1 MVGLKTIAVTDFCQ
15 YKMSDKIR
23 IFWNDTR
30 GVDTIPLKL
39 VVYLALTGA
48 VMVLIAVSWG
58 NIMPFIE
65 GADVDKQITGA
76 ALKITSVQQG
86 LARDIQDTRSA
97 DGSMCIVEL
106 SLPDNVRFVGFGV
119 DPDPDANG
127 NLTDSKWIV
136 EDNIIVY
143 QYLNGVKKR
152 IFLNAETAQFKNGV
166 QDASGRWV
174 IDANLDVANGHDA
187 GVVLEGPVSGE
198 FIFEMVF
205 DGEMYMLSRF

>member
-1 MVGLKTIAVTDFCQ
+1 MKPIVATGLGTD
-15 YKMSDKIR
+15 KMLGKMRVFLD
-23 IFWNDTR
+23 DTR

-58 NIMPFIE
+58 NIIPFIE
-65 GADVDKQITGA
+65 GADVDEQITDA
-76 ALKITSVQQG
+76 ALEITSIKQG
-86 LARDIQDTRSA
+86 AARDIEDTRSA
-97 DGSMCIVEL
+97 DGSMCVVEL

-127 NLTDSKWIV
+127 NLTDSEWVV
-136 EDNIIVY
+136 EDNTIVY

-152 IFLNAETAQFKNGV
+152 VFLNGDTIQFRNGV

-174 IDANLDVANGHDA
+174 IDTNLDVANGHDM
-187 GVVLEGPVSGE
+187 GVVLDGPISGE

-205 DGEMYMLSRF
+205 DGERYMLSRF

>member
-1 MVGLKTIAVTDFCQ
+1 MSG
-15 YKMSDKIR
+15 KMRVFLD
-23 IFWNDTR
+23 DTR

-65 GADVDKQITGA
+65 GADVDKQITDVALEITSIKQGA
-76 ALKITSVQQG
+76 A
-86 LARDIQDTRSA
+86 RDLLDTRSA
-97 DGSMCIVEL
+97 DGSMCVVEL
-106 SLPDNVRFVGFGV
+106 SLPDNVRYVGFGV

-127 NLTDSKWIV
+127 NLTDSEWVV
-136 EDNIIVY
+136 EDNTIVY
-143 QYLNGVKKR
+143 QYSNGVKKR
-152 IFLNAETAQFKNGV
+152 VFLNGDTIQFRNGV

-174 IDANLDVANGHDA
+174 IDTNLDVANGHDV

-205 DGEMYMLSRF
+205 DGQRYMLSRF

>member
-1 MVGLKTIAVTDFCQ
+1 MSG
-15 YKMSDKIR
+15 KMHVFLD
-23 IFWNDTR
+23 DTR

-65 GADVDKQITGA
+65 GADVDKQITNA
-76 ALKITSVQQG
+76 ALKITSIKQG
-86 LARDIQDTRSA
+86 AARDIEDTRSA
-97 DGSMCIVEL
+97 DGSMCVVEL

-127 NLTDSKWIV
+127 NLTDSEWVV
-136 EDNIIVY
+136 EDNTIVY
-143 QYLNGVKKR
+143 QYSNGVKKHV
-152 IFLNAETAQFKNGV
+152 FLNGDTIQFRNGV

-174 IDANLDVANGHDA
+174 IDTNLDVANGHDV
-187 GVVLEGPVSGE
+187 GVVLDGPISGE

-205 DGEMYMLSRF
+205 DGEGYMLSRF

>member
-1 MVGLKTIAVTDFCQ
+1 MSG
-15 YKMSDKIR
+15 KMHV
-23 IFWNDTR
+23 FLNDTR

-65 GADVDKQITGA
+65 GADVDEQITDA
-76 ALKITSVQQG
+76 ALKITSIKQG
-86 LARDIQDTRSA
+86 AARDIQDTRSA
-97 DGSMCIVEL
+97 DGSMCVVEL

-127 NLTDSKWIV
+127 NFTDSEWVV
-136 EDNIIVY
+136 EENTIVY
-143 QYLNGVKKR
+143 QYSNGVKKR
-152 IFLNAETAQFKNGV
+152 VFLNGDTIQFRNGV

-174 IDANLDVANGHDA
+174 IDTNLDVANGHDM
-187 GVVLEGPVSGE
+187 GVVLDGPISGE

-205 DGEMYMLSRF
+205 DGERYMLSRF

>member
-1 MVGLKTIAVTDFCQ
+1 
-15 YKMSDKIR
+15 MSGKIR

-65 GADVDKQITGA
+65 GADVDKQITDA
-76 ALKITSVQQG
+76 ALMITSVQRG
-86 LARDIQDTRSA
+86 ATRDLLDQRSA
-97 DGSMCIVEL
+97 DGSMCVIEL
-106 SLPDNVRFVGFGV
+106 SLPDNVRFVGFGI

-127 NLTDSKWIV
+127 NLTDSKWV
-136 EDNIIVY
+136 AEDNTIVY
-143 QYLNGVKKR
+143 QYSNGVKKR
-152 IFLNAETAQFKNGV
+152 VSLNGETVQFRNGV
-166 QDASGRWV
+166 QDTSGRWV
-174 IDANLDVANGHDA
+174 INTNLDVANSHDA

-198 FIFEMVF
+198 FTFEMVF
-205 DGEMYMLSRF
+205 DGEIYMLSHF

>member
-1 MVGLKTIAVTDFCQ
+1 MSG
-15 YKMSDKIR
+15 KMRVFLD
-23 IFWNDTR
+23 DTR

-65 GADVDKQITGA
+65 GADVDKQITDA
-76 ALKITSVQQG
+76 ALKVTSIQQG
-86 LARDIQDTRSA
+86 AARDLLDTRSA
-97 DGSMCIVEL
+97 DGSMCVVEL

-127 NLTDSKWIV
+127 NLTDSEWVV
-136 EDNIIVY
+136 EDNTIVY
-143 QYLNGVKKR
+143 QYSNGVKKR
-152 IFLNAETAQFKNGV
+152 VFLNGETVQFRNGV
-166 QDASGRWV
+166 HDPSGGWV
-174 IDANLDVANGHDA
+174 IDNNLDVANGHDV
-187 GVVLEGPVSGE
+187 GVVLEGPISGE

-205 DGEMYMLSRF
+205 DGERYMLSRF

>member
-1 MVGLKTIAVTDFCQ
+1 
-15 YKMSDKIR
+15 MSGR
-23 IFWNDTR
+23 MRVFLNDTR

-58 NIMPFIE
+58 NIMPVIE
-65 GADVDKQITGA
+65 GADVDKQITDA
-76 ALKITSVQQG
+76 ALKITSIKQG
-86 LARDIQDTRSA
+86 AARDIQDTCSA
-97 DGSMCIVEL
+97 DGSMCVVEL

-127 NLTDSKWIV
+127 NRTDSEWAV
-136 EDNIIVY
+136 EDNTIVH
-143 QYLNGVKKR
+143 QYSNGIKKRVFLNGDT
-152 IFLNAETAQFKNGV
+152 IQFRKGV

-174 IDANLDVANGHDA
+174 IDTNLDVANGHDM
-187 GVVLEGPVSGE
+187 GVVLEGPISGE

-205 DGEMYMLSRF
+205 DGERCMLSHF

>member
-1 MVGLKTIAVTDFCQ
+1 
-15 YKMSDKIR
+15 MSGRMR
-23 IFWNDTR
+23 IFLDDTR

-39 VVYLALTGA
+39 VVYLALTCA

-65 GADVDKQITGA
+65 GADVDEQITDA
-76 ALKITSVQQG
+76 ALKITSIKQG
-86 LARDIQDTRSA
+86 AARDILDTRSA
-97 DGSMCIVEL
+97 DGSMCVVEL

-127 NLTDSKWIV
+127 NLTDSEWVV
-136 EDNIIVY
+136 EDNTIVY
-143 QYLNGVKKR
+143 QYSNGVKKR
-152 IFLNAETAQFKNGV
+152 VFLNGDTIQFQNGI

-174 IDANLDVANGHDA
+174 IDTNLDIANGHDV
-187 GVVLEGPVSGE
+187 GVVLEGPISGE

-205 DGEMYMLSRF
+205 DGERCMLSRF

>member
-1 MVGLKTIAVTDFCQ
+1 
-15 YKMSDKIR
+15 MSGR
-23 IFWNDTR
+23 MCVFWDDTR

-65 GADVDKQITGA
+65 GADVDKQITDS
-76 ALKITSVQQG
+76 ALKITSIQRG
-86 LARDIQDTRSA
+86 SARDILDQRSF

-106 SLPDNVRFVGFGV
+106 FLPDNVRFVGFGV

-127 NLTDSKWIV
+127 NLTDSEWVV
-136 EDNIIVY
+136 EDNTIVY

-152 IFLNAETAQFKNGV
+152 VFLNMETVQFRNGV
-166 QDASGRWV
+166 QDTSGRWV
-174 IDANLDVANGHDA
+174 IDDNLDVANGHDV

-205 DGEMYMLSRF
+205 DGSGYVLSHF

>member
-1 MVGLKTIAVTDFCQ
+1 
-15 YKMSDKIR
+15 MSDKIR

-65 GADVDKQITGA
+65 GADVDKQITNA
-76 ALKITSVQQG
+76 ALEITSIKQG
-86 LARDIQDTRSA
+86 AARDIRDTRSA

-127 NLTDSKWIV
+127 NLTDLKWVV
-136 EDNIIVY
+136 EDNTIVY
-143 QYLNGVKKR
+143 QYSNGVKKR
-152 IFLNAETAQFKNGV
+152 VFLNGETVQFKNGV
-166 QDASGRWV
+166 QDVSGRWV

>member
-1 MVGLKTIAVTDFCQ
+1 
-15 YKMSDKIR
+15 MSDKIR

-65 GADVDKQITGA
+65 GADVDKQITDA

-86 LARDIQDTRSA
+86 AARDLLDTRSA

-127 NLTDSKWIV
+127 NLTDSKWV
-136 EDNIIVY
+136 KEDNTIVY

-152 IFLNAETAQFKNGV
+152 VFLNGETVQFKSGV
-166 QDASGRWV
+166 QDTSDRWV
-174 IDANLDVANGHDA
+174 INTNFDIANGHDA
-187 GVVLEGPVSGE
+187 GVVLEGAVSGE

-205 DGEMYMLSRF
+205 DGEMYMLSHF

>member
-1 MVGLKTIAVTDFCQ
+1 MSG
-15 YKMSDKIR
+15 KMRVFLD
-23 IFWNDTR
+23 DTR

-58 NIMPFIE
+58 NIIPFIE
-65 GADVDKQITGA
+65 GANVDKQITDVALEITSIKQGA
-76 ALKITSVQQG
+76 A
-86 LARDIQDTRSA
+86 RDLLDTRSA
-97 DGSMCIVEL
+97 DGSMCVVEL
-106 SLPDNVRFVGFGV
+106 SLPDNVRYVGFGV

-127 NLTDSKWIV
+127 NLTDSEWVV
-136 EDNIIVY
+136 EDNTIVY
-143 QYLNGVKKR
+143 QYSNGVKKR
-152 IFLNAETAQFKNGV
+152 VFLNGDTIQFRNGV

-174 IDANLDVANGHDA
+174 IDTNLDVANGHDV

-205 DGEMYMLSRF
+205 DGEGYMLSRF

>member
-1 MVGLKTIAVTDFCQ
+1 
-15 YKMSDKIR
+15 MSDKIR

-65 GADVDKQITGA
+65 GADVDKQITDA

-86 LARDIQDTRSA
+86 AARDLLDTRSA

-127 NLTDSKWIV
+127 NLADSKWV
-136 EDNIIVY
+136 AEDNTIVY

-152 IFLNAETAQFKNGV
+152 VFLNGETVQFKNGV
-166 QDASGRWV
+166 QDTSGRWV
-174 IDANLDVANGHDA
+174 IDTNLDVANGHDA
-187 GVVLEGPVSGE
+187 GVVLEGAVNGE

-205 DGEMYMLSRF
+205 DGEMYMLSHF